1 MVTTE
6 QAEQEKVGMYF
17 SHDLD
22 YIITFHQRKCEQT
35 KKLKKYMLQKMFP
48 KEGQTVPEIRFE
60 GFTDAWEK
68 RKLESL
74 CDLFTDGDWIEAK
87 DQSNLRGKIM
97 FQYMGHVGI
106 TQYLDKENE

>member
-1 MVTTE
+1 MYWLTTKKEE
-6 QAEQEKVGMYF
+6 QKKIASF
-17 SHDLD
+17 FDDLD
-22 YIITFHQRKCEQT
+22 NLITFHQRKCEQT

-87 DQSNLRGKIM
+87 DQSNLGVRLVQTG
-97 FQYMGHVGI
+97 
-106 TQYLDKENE
+106 NEVNNSIFR